1 MGRYLRSHF
10 AVAIIYFLVVLVV
23 GGGWSIDLGYLMMMG
38 LKFLGVLVGVYLLF
52 VDRVV
57 YTYAYPGEQLSQH
70 FVWYWKNKQYGNAF
84 RLLDSRRSEQ
94 EKLTFRS
101 VIFMAIWVPLAF
113 FALTSTSVVF
123 GKGVVM
129 GLMLHILYDSWR
141 LQRIDPEKLNRRL
154 FWQVKQ
160 KFGREEQVA
169 FLIVIS
175 VVFVWFSLWFA

>member
-10 AVAIIYFLVVLVV
+10 VIALLYLLVLVV
-23 GGGWSIDLGYLMMMG
+23 IGGGWSISPEYFSHVGT
-38 LKFLGVLVGVYLLF
+38 KFLGVLVGVYVLF

-57 YTYAYPGEQLSQH
+57 YTYAYPQEQLSQH
-70 FVWYWKNKQYGNAF
+70 FVWYWKNKQYSNA
-84 RLLDSRRSEQ
+84 LKLIDSRRSEQ

-101 VIFMAIWVPLAF
+101 GIFMAIWVPLAF
-113 FALTSTSVVF
+113 FALTSTSGVF

-141 LQRIDPEKLNRRL
+141 LQRIDPVKLNRRL

-160 KFGREEQVA
+160 KFGAHEQMA
-169 FLIVIS
+169 FLIIIS
-175 VVFVWFSLWFA
+175 VIFLWFSLWFA